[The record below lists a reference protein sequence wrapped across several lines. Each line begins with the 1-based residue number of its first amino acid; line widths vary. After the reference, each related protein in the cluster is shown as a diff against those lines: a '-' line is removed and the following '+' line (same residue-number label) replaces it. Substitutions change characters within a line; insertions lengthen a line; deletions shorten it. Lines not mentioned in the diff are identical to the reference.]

1 MRSVVLLVMGS
12 LAALSLAP
20 AASIAGP
27 ASPRGRGAKTDL
39 LKQGV
44 RLFSHGRFNRSLRV
58 LELAHKRAAKR
69 TVDRRRTAKILLY
82 IGLNHAVGGRSK
94 LAKQAF
100 SAALAHDAD
109 LRLEARRFKHDLQQI
124 FDRVRDRLVLL
135 AVSADLDGA
144 VVVVDGEVIGAAPLR
159 ARLGAGQHVVEVR
172 REGAVYQTSVEL
184 SRGRPASV
192 RAVLRRAEPFPA
204 AAGRDPARRR
214 QDAPSFWGRRRLWT
228 WVAAGAAVAVS
239 AASIGVW
246 ASANATHKNEFT
258 SMWNEYDPDAPDARV
273 QFAELESKAGSIS
286 DHVLAAR
293 VLAGVAGGLAISA
306 AVLLYFE
313 GRPSPER
320 SVGRG
325 QSVRVAPLWGE
336 AAGVT
341 VVGRF

>member
-44 RLFSHGRFNRSLRV
+44 RLFSHGRFKRSLRV

-69 TVDRRRTAKILLY
+69 TVDRRRTAKILLF

-124 FDRVRDRLVLL
+124 FDRVRDRLVPL

-144 VVVVDGEVIGAAPLR
+144 VVVVDGKVIGAAPLR
-159 ARLGAGQHVVEVR
+159 ARLGVGQHVVEVR

-184 SRGRPASV
+184 SLGRPASV

-204 AAGRDPARRR
+204 AAGSRR

-246 ASANATHKNEFT
+246 ASANSTHKNEFT
-258 SMWNEYDPDAPDARV
+258 SMLKEYDPGAPDARV

-286 DHVLAAR
+286 DRVLAAR

-320 SVGRG
+320 SAGRG
-325 QSVRVAPLWGE
+325 LQSVRVAPLWGE
-336 AAGVT
+336 AAGAT